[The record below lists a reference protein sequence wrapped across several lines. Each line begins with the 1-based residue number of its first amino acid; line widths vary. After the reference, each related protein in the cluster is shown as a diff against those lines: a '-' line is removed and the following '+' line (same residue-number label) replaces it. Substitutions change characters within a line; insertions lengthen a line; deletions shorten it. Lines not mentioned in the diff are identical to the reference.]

1 MVILGKREREMSRR
15 ADISSYVRYVWGR
28 PRLKP
33 ARTMSD
39 IFGAETSRGDNM
51 IKRSIIDYRYFTI
64 PNITKLGPS
73 HESHKG

>member
-1 MVILGKREREMSRR
+1 MVILGEREMSRR

-51 IKRSIIDYRYFTI
+51 IKRSIIDI
-64 PNITKLGPS
+64 PVFYYS
-73 HESHKG
+73 EYYQAWS